1 MKGALFPPASMRRL
15 LPEQKRRAAPW
26 IVGLMTFVSL
36 VVGIAGL
43 AVLGAV
49 SDLSSSAA
57 GRWSLQVTGTPADAA
72 RAERL
77 LSASPAV
84 ERIARVPEAELR
96 RTLGAWLG
104 PAADQLDL
112 PMPVVA
118 EVSLSA
124 GGDGQML
131 AKDLARQVPAARL
144 TPYSAELAPLLATLR
159 GLAVLVAGLLVVLAA
174 ALAGAVT
181 LAARATLDAN
191 RATLDVL
198 HGIGATDGQLLSLV
212 QRRIALDVLAGSG
225 AGALAA
231 VIVLVAALIPAREL
245 LGGWA
250 GGPALAASGLALLAL
265 LPLVQAGL
273 ATLVARRALRQ
284 ALANVI

>member
-1 MKGALFPPASMRRL
+1 MKLALFPSASMRRL

-72 RAERL
+72 RADAVLRSSPMVLRIERV
-77 LSASPAV
+77 S
-84 ERIARVPEAELR
+84 EAELR
-96 RTLGAWLG
+96 RTLRSWLG
-104 PAADQLDL
+104 PASEQLDL
-112 PMPVVA
+112 PLPVLA
-118 EVSLSA
+118 EVSLSS
-124 GGDGQML
+124 GSDGARL
-131 AKDLARQVPAARL
+131 AADLERQVPSARL
-144 TPYSAELAPLLATLR
+144 TPYASELAPLLDTLR
-159 GLAVLVAGLLVVLAA
+159 GLVLLVAGLLVVLAA

-181 LAARATLDAN
+181 LAARATLDTN

-198 HGIGATDGQLLSLV
+198 HGIGATDDQLLSLL
-212 QRRIALDVLAGSG
+212 QRRIALDVLTGSA

-231 VIVLVAALIPAREL
+231 MVVLGAALVPARDL
-245 LGGWA
+245 LGGWS
-250 GGPALAASGLALLAL
+250 GGPALATGGLLLLAL
-265 LPLVQAGL
+265 LPVLQALL
-273 ATLVARRALRQ
+273 ATLVARRALQQ
-284 ALANVI
+284 ALAASI

>member
-1 MKGALFPPASMRRL
+1 MKAELFPPASLRRL
-15 LPEQKRRAAPW
+15 LPDQKRRAAPW

-36 VVGIAGL
+36 IVGVAGL

-57 GRWSLQVTGTPADAA
+57 GRWSLQVTGTTAEGA
-72 RAERL
+72 RAEAL
-77 LSASPAV
+77 LRAAPGV
-84 ERIARVPEAELR
+84 QRIERVPETELR
-96 RTLGAWLG
+96 QTLRQWLG
-104 PAADQLDL
+104 PSAEQLELPLPLLATVGLKPGADG
-112 PMPVVA
+112 PA
-118 EVSLSA
+118 
-124 GGDGQML
+124 L
-131 AKDLARQVPAARL
+131 ASRLAREVPSARL

-159 GLAVLVAGLLVVLAA
+159 SLAMLVAGLLLILAA

-191 RATLDVL
+191 RTTLDVL

-212 QRRIALDVLAGSG
+212 QRRIAIDVLAGSAIG
-225 AGALAA
+225 AAMAA
-231 VIVLVAALIPAREL
+231 TVLIAALVPARGL

-265 LPLVQAGL
+265 LPIVQAIL
-273 ATLVARRALRQ
+273 ATLVARRALKT
-284 ALANVI
+284 ALAEGS